1 MNLQPIADKL
11 QAENLGTKGKT
22 IFIHAMPLEC
32 KKGILLRSPLQGT
45 DIDHELPGYYKTEF
59 GVIVR
64 APKHEEANA
73 LAETIMTK
81 LRGYNT
87 VIGNMNVKYVRP
99 HHLPVTF
106 PVNDGNLVEVL
117 VKYEIAYTV
126 ENGY

>member
-11 QAENLGTKGKT
+11 EAENLGKKGKT
-22 IFIHAMPLEC
+22 LFIHAMPLEC

-64 APKHEEANA
+64 AAKHEEATA
-73 LAETIMTK
+73 LAEAVMASLK
-81 LRGYNT
+81 GND
-87 VIGNMNVKYVRP
+87 VQIGNMAVKYIRP

-106 PVNDGNLVEVL
+106 PVNDGNLIEAL
-117 VKYEIAYTV
+117 VKFDIAFV
-126 ENGY
+126 I